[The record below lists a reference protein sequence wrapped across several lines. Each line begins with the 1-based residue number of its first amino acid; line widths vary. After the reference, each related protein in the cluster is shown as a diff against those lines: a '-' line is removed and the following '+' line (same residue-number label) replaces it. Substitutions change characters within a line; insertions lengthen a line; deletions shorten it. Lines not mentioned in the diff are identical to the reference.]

1 MTLARAAVAA
11 LACCFVWVAASQ
23 AAEPRAQ
30 PSIATDALGLVTLAE
45 RIAKL
50 HAQIGQGVLVERSR
64 RDLVQALRRFDA
76 SLRAVSAQAS
86 SPEARDTYLLLAAL
100 WREHREWVAR
110 PPSRE
115 GARQMRERTEEVAWI
130 AQKGARMV
138 QGDSRAMV
146 NAGAF
151 RAAQAALLSQRLAKA
166 YLWRRWGMR
175 DERLE
180 KERRESDENL
190 DRLLAAL
197 RSGRGN
203 TAEIEGEL
211 QTAETQLRFLRESA
225 RELDAGR
232 PAPRAIE
239 FVAKSADHILQSMER
254 VARLY
259 EEGVAGA
266 G

>member
-11 LACCFVWVAASQ
+11 LACCFVWVAAS
-23 AAEPRAQ
+23 
-30 PSIATDALGLVTLAE
+30 L
-45 RIAKL
+45 
-50 HAQIGQGVLVERSR
+50 
-64 RDLVQALRRFDA
+64 
-76 SLRAVSAQAS
+76 
-86 SPEARDTYLLLAAL
+86 
-100 WREHREWVAR
+100 
-110 PPSRE
+110 
-115 GARQMRERTEEVAWI
+115 

-138 QGDSRAMV
+138 QADARAMV

-180 KERRESDENL
+180 KERRDSDENL

-259 EEGVAGA
+259 EEGVPGA